1 MMFVYVI
8 SKDGQPLMP
17 TSRFGKVRRLL
28 KENKAKVLRCCPFTI
43 KLLYEPKSL
52 VVQEVVLGQDTGS
65 KHIGTSCVANDRV
78 LYQSQVELR
87 DDIKSNMDGRR
98 QARTVDSDEIEK
110 LVIVSQDFLIVKTL
124 LNLIDFHLQYD
135 TKFKHILMRLNSVIK
150 YFLCQK
156 SYLRLVNS
164 ILT

>member
-1 MMFVYVI
+1 MFVYVI

-28 KENKAKVLRCCPFTI
+28 NENKAKVLSRCPFTI

-65 KHIGTSCVANDRV
+65 KHIGTSCVGNDRV

-87 DDIKSNMDGRR
+87 DDIKSKMDGRR
-98 QARTVDSDEIEK
+98 QARRFRRYRNARSISHRISCSFAIFNGHN
-110 LVIVSQDFLIVKTL
+110 LVKIIVF
-124 LNLIDFHLQYD
+124 
-135 TKFKHILMRLNSVIK
+135 
-150 YFLCQK
+150 
-156 SYLRLVNS
+156 
-164 ILT
+164 